1 MHAAVGST
9 SGNIHK
15 TANIGDSVQLD
26 CLTNDGSAIKWDFKT
41 SGPLEP
47 TTIYNGTHITQ
58 QFATRFNVTFSGDAR
73 RSSLLIADVRH
84 RDAGVYVCLHKTPWP
99 NNVLMQAALNV
110 VGETS
115 NSLFVRRLW

>member
-26 CLTNDGSAIKWDFKT
+26 CLTNDGSAVKWDFKT
-41 SGPLEP
+41 SGPMQP
-47 TTIYNGTHITQ
+47 TTIYDGTHIQQ
-58 QFATRFNVTFSGDAR
+58 QFATRFNVTFSGDTR
-73 RSSLLIADVRH
+73 RSSLIIADVRH
-84 RDAGVYVCLHKTPWP
+84 RDAGVYVCLYKTYRP
-99 NNVLMQAALNV
+99 NNVLMQATLNV

-115 NSLFVRRLW
+115 KSLLSKD